1 MNKAIFTTV
10 LALFLGV
17 IIGGSSAVAKIKLNN
32 ERPTMKHVDK
42 IEYYG
47 GLNTPGIYWVE
58 IKGVPCVIY
67 KYSGAAISSIG
78 AKNKIMF

>member
-1 MNKAIFTTV
+1 MNKTIFTIV

-17 IIGGSSAVAKIKLNN
+17 IIGGSTAVAKIKLNN

-58 IKGVPCVIY
+58 INGVPCVTY
-67 KYSGAAISSIG
+67 QDHGTAISCDWS
-78 AKNKIMF
+78 KK

>member
-1 MNKAIFTTV
+1 MNKTIFTIV

-17 IIGGSSAVAKIKLNN
+17 IIGGSTAAAKIKLNN
-32 ERPTMKHVDK
+32 EYPTMKHVDK

-58 IKGVPCVIY
+58 INGVPCVIY
-67 KYSGAAISSIG
+67 KYSGAAISCDWS
-78 AKNKIMF
+78 KK